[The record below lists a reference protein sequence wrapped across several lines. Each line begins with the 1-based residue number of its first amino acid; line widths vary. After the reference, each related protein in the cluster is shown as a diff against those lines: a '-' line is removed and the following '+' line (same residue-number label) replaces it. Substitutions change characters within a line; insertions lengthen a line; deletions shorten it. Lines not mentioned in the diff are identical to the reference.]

1 HARLART
8 GIAPL
13 TADQGLALFDTVIA
27 DTLSD
32 QPTTQIIASRWDTAA
47 LRDRLDNGQPVP
59 AVLRSLVRP
68 SRRQAAPGEP
78 APSTSTSTSTG
89 ATGAGTPGGLAAR
102 LIGLAETDA
111 RTLMTD
117 VVRGHVAAV
126 LAHSSPSDV
135 DADRAFS
142 ELGFDSLTAVE
153 LRNRLNAET
162 GLRLPATLVFDHPT
176 VSQLAEYLHRTLA
189 PAAPAPDEVLREAL
203 DRVQAL
209 VESDAGGRARVVTV
223 LQAALTRLGGD
234 VLDVGVEL
242 NQTSDEELFAFIDS
256 QL

>member
-47 LRDRLDNGQPVP
+47 LGTRADNGDPIPV
-59 AVLRSLVRP
+59 VLRGLVRP
-68 SRRQAAPGEP
+68 ARRHAAAQSTP
-78 APSTSTSTSTG
+78 APTTG
-89 ATGAGTPGGLAAR
+89 GGLAAR
-102 LIGLAETDA
+102 LASVSESDA
-111 RTLMTD
+111 RALLVD

-126 LAHSSPSDV
+126 LAHGSP
-135 DADRAFS
+135 DAIDTERAFS

-153 LRNRLNAET
+153 LRNRLNNDT

-176 VSQLAEYLHRTLA
+176 VSQLAEYLHHTLA

-203 DRVQAL
+203 DRVAAL
-209 VESDAGGRARVVTV
+209 VGADPDGRERVLAV
-223 LQAALTRLGGD
+223 LHGAMSRFGGD
-234 VLDVGVEL
+234 PGGAQVEL
-242 NQTSDEELFAFIDS
+242 DATSDEELFAFIDS